1 MKKWVRPNTSES
13 SGRHGNDGHETRALY
28 GDNFDT
34 SGRNVDATFLRGTR
48 DRSTTNHGGVFLRLL
63 RHELGSSQE
72 QLARNADSCSK
83 DSIRKLEQGAQQIGN
98 TPLAERLARSLG
110 TATIEFLIADSG
122 TESQTET
129 NEHVLLFS
137 MRRCCCFRCA
147 LTHRN
152 ELHVYGQ
159 KLKARSHLKCLVLEH
174 IFYTRSVNKSR
185 GIQFT
190 STNFSE
196 GRSGSVIKVQ

>member
-1 MKKWVRPNTSES
+1 LPDVTFQDERPATAPIKKWVRPNTSES

-28 GDNFDT
+28 GDSFDT
-34 SGRNVDATFLRGTR
+34 SGRNVDATTATFLRGTR

-110 TATIEFLIADSG
+110 TATIEFLIAGSG

-137 MRRCCCFRCA
+137 MRVDTPERIAR
-147 LTHRN
+147 LRT
-152 ELHVYGQ
+152 
-159 KLKARSHLKCLVLEH
+159 KLKARSHL
-174 IFYTRSVNKSR
+174 R
-185 GIQFT
+185 
-190 STNFSE
+190 
-196 GRSGSVIKVQ
+196 